1 MGQIFVAVGPVLFV
15 VSVELVQQ
23 RILGNGFWEHIGKYT
38 KFLFH
43 QKSVKE
49 SLGESS
55 WPQKGNDSQMTS
67 RIPFVTHG
75 VHFLA
80 NAGVEKLHSGTIT
93 MDFGSIL

>member
-1 MGQIFVAVGPVLFV
+1 MGPVLFV

-23 RILGNGFWEHIGKYT
+23 SILGNGFWGYIGEYA

-43 QKSVKE
+43 QKNVKE

-67 RIPFVTHG
+67 RVPFVAHG

-93 MDFGSIL
+93 MDFGGIL

>member
-1 MGQIFVAVGPVLFV
+1 MPSFC
-15 VSVELVQQ
+15 S
-23 RILGNGFWEHIGKYT
+23 T
-38 KFLFH
+38 KKMLKNH
-43 QKSVKE
+43 
-49 SLGESS
+49 LGESS

-67 RIPFVTHG
+67 RVPFVAHG